1 MTQPESTLTKSQ
13 LATLRRKLEDE
24 RARILRLLGES
35 EEAEEPTP
43 EDAGPEMEETAQRAA
58 EREQATGVGDRE
70 RALLDEVNRALAKLD
85 AGTYGVSEET
95 GEPIP
100 YPRLLAVPWAR
111 QGADE

>member
-1 MTQPESTLTKSQ
+1 MAQPVSTLTKSQ
-13 LATLRRKLEDE
+13 LATLRLKLEEE
-24 RARILRLLGES
+24 RARILRLLAAPDEAAP
-35 EEAEEPTP
+35 EE
-43 EDAGPEMEETAQRAA
+43 AGPEVEETAQRAA
-58 EREQATGVGDRE
+58 ERDQATGVGERE